1 MPGNSTGGNTG
12 FTPRR
17 RGGRRRDDESD
28 EDTRPKK
35 PLDGE
40 HAREVCL
47 RLLSLRPRTH
57 AELAEALTKREFG
70 EDVITEVL
78 DRYTEVGMIDD
89 AAFANAWVTSRHR
102 GKGLA
107 RRALGEE
114 LRRKGVDK
122 ELATLALEQLD
133 DETER
138 AAARE
143 LVARKL
149 RGMSAAV
156 APDAKLRRLVGML
169 ARKGYPPGV
178 AMSVVREMLADEAAE
193 MELEPEE

>member
-1 MPGNSTGGNTG
+1 M
-12 FTPRR
+12 
-17 RGGRRRDDESD
+17 
-28 EDTRPKK
+28 
-35 PLDGE
+35 
-40 HAREVCL
+40 
-47 RLLSLRPRTH
+47 RPRTH

-78 DRYTEVGMIDD
+78 DRYAEVGMIDD
-89 AAFANAWVTSRHR
+89 AAFANAWVTSRQR
-102 GKGLA
+102 SKGLA

-149 RGMSAAV
+149 RGMSASV
-156 APDAKLRRLVGML
+156 APDAKMRRLVGML

-178 AMSVVREMLADEAAE
+178 AMSVVREMIAEAAE
-193 MELEPEE
+193 ELELEPEE

>member
-1 MPGNSTGGNTG
+1 MAGNTG

-17 RGGRRRDDESD
+17 RGGRRGRDEESG

-47 RLLSLRPRTH
+47 RLLSHRPRTH

-78 DRYTEVGMIDD
+78 DRYAEVGMIDD
-89 AAFANAWVTSRHR
+89 AAFATAWVTSRHR

-138 AAARE
+138 ASARE

-156 APDAKLRRLVGML
+156 APDAKMRRLVGML

-178 AMSVVREMLADEAAE
+178 AMSVVRDMLAEAAAE
-193 MELEPEE
+193 LELEPEE

>member
-1 MPGNSTGGNTG
+1 MAGNTG

-17 RGGRRRDDESD
+17 RGGRRGSDEESG

-78 DRYTEVGMIDD
+78 DRYAEVGMIDD
-89 AAFANAWVTSRHR
+89 AAFANAWVASRHR

-122 ELATLALEQLD
+122 DLATLALEQLD

-138 AAARE
+138 ASARE

-156 APDAKLRRLVGML
+156 APDAKMRRLVGML

-178 AMSVVREMLADEAAE
+178 AMSVVREMLAEEAAE
-193 MELEPEE
+193 LELEPEE

>member
-1 MPGNSTGGNTG
+1 MAGNTG

-17 RGGRRRDDESD
+17 RGGRRSREDEPA

-78 DRYTEVGMIDD
+78 DRYAEVGMIDD

-156 APDAKLRRLVGML
+156 APDAKMRRLVGML

-178 AMSVVREMLADEAAE
+178 AMSVVREMLAEEAAE
-193 MELEPEE
+193 LELEPEE

>member
-1 MPGNSTGGNTG
+1 MAGNSG

-17 RGGRRRDDESD
+17 RGGRGRRDE
-28 EDTRPKK
+28 EDDSRPAREKK

-40 HAREVCL
+40 HAREVCI
-47 RLLSLRPRTH
+47 RLLSMRPRTH

-78 DRYTEVGMIDD
+78 DRYAEVGMIDD

-122 ELATLALEQLD
+122 ELSNLALEQLD

-138 AAARE
+138 ATARE
-143 LVARKL
+143 LVSRKL

-156 APDAKLRRLVGML
+156 APDAKMRRLVGML

-178 AMSVVREMLADEAAE
+178 AMSVVREMISEEAAE
-193 MELEPEE
+193 LELEPEE